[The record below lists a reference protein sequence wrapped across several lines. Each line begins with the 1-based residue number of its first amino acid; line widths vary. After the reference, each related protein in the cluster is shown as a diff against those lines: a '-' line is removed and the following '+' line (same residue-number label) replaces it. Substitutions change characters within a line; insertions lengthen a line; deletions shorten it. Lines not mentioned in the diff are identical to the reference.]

1 MDEAVLDAAIAW
13 RLRLAAPAA
22 SDADWA
28 AFTDWLEADPAHGDA
43 YDAVALADQ
52 DYTHA
57 LETKPVNQAPPG
69 NDNEVTPWFRR
80 RGVIFASATAMLA
93 LVATP
98 FLAGGRD
105 LETFQTRPGE
115 TRTVA
120 LSDGSRIEL
129 NGGTRIVLDRKH
141 DRYAV
146 LEEGEA
152 AFTIRHDPA
161 NPFVLQ
167 TGSSSLVDV
176 GTRFNVRKDVQGL
189 EVAVGEGAVRYNPDD
204 DAVLIQAGNQLVLAP
219 QATKPVLSA
228 TDPASVGSWRSGRL
242 SYHDAAIARIALD
255 LSRAMGVSVSVD
267 PAVGALRFSGTIETD
282 RDPAVTM
289 REVQGLLGIK
299 VAATPNGWRLTA

>member
-13 RLRLAAPAA
+13 RLRLAAPQA

-43 YDAVALADQ
+43 YDKVALADQ
-52 DYTHA
+52 DYAQA
-57 LETKPVNQAPPG
+57 LESKPAHLAAPS
-69 NDNEVTPWFRR
+69 NDNEVAPWFRR
-80 RGVIFASATAMLA
+80 RGFVMASATSMLA

-105 LETFQTRPGE
+105 METFQTRPGE

-120 LSDGSRIEL
+120 LNDGSRIEL

-167 TGSSSLVDV
+167 TGGSRLVDV
-176 GTRFNVRKDVQGL
+176 GTRFNVRKDPQGL
-189 EVAVGEGAVRYNPDD
+189 EIAVGEGAVRYNPDD
-204 DAVLIQAGNQLVLAP
+204 DAVLIQAGNQLVLAA
-219 QATKPVLSA
+219 QATTPVLSA
-228 TDPASVGSWRSGRL
+228 TEPASVGSWRNGRL
-242 SYHDAAIARIALD
+242 SYRDAAIARIALD
-255 LSRAMGVSVSVD
+255 LSRALGASISVD
-267 PAVGALRFSGTIETD
+267 PAATSVRFSGTIEIG

-289 REVQGLLGIK
+289 RQVQGLLGIK
-299 VAATPNGWRLTA
+299 ATATPNGWRLTA